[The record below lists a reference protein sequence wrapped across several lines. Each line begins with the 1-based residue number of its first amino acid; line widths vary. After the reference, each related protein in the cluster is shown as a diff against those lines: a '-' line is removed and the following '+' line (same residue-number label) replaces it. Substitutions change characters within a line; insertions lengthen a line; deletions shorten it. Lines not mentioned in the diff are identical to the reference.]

1 MNYYVHDSI
10 RTQRNASVRNRH
22 HASTLTVKLAV
33 QAATNQR
40 VVEVGAPAA
49 PEVAKA
55 RAAVDVAR
63 AVATRQRP
71 LVILPA
77 RAACRHHVT
86 SNISGTTK
94 LNMYNFSASD
104 YNSLLYELKSFVRD
118 EAV

>member
-1 MNYYVHDSI
+1 M
-10 RTQRNASVRNRH
+10 QNRH